1 MSRITL
7 QSLES
12 APAQSKPY
20 LENARRAS
28 GFIPNLLL
36 ALSNSPQALET
47 YITVGGI
54 NNNNSLS
61 AAERETV
68 QLIAATVHG
77 CGFCVAGHSATVE
90 KKNIM
95 AQADLQALRERQ
107 TLPDSHLEAIASFT
121 REVIATRGAVSDAAW
136 RAFREAGYSERQALD
151 VILGVS
157 LATLCNFAN
166 SLAQTPLNTE
176 LSQWAWSD

>member
-1 MSRITL
+1 MTRITL
-7 QSLES
+7 QTLAG
-12 APAQSKPY
+12 APEESKPY
-20 LENARRAS
+20 LENVRRAS

-47 YITVGGI
+47 YITVGAI

-90 KKNIM
+90 KKKIM
-95 AQADLQALRERQ
+95 PPADLQALRAQ
-107 TLPDSHLEAIASFT
+107 PLPDPHLEAIASFA
-121 REVIATRGAVSDAAW
+121 REVIATRGAVSEAAW
-136 RAFREAGYSERQALD
+136 QAFRAAGYGERQALD

-176 LSQWAWSD
+176 LSPWAWAE

>member
-7 QSLES
+7 HSLES
-12 APAQSKPY
+12 APEEAKPY

-47 YITVGGI
+47 YLKVSGI
-54 NNNNSLS
+54 NNKNSLS
-61 AAERETV
+61 TAERETV
-68 QLIAATVHG
+68 QLIAATVNG
-77 CGFCVAGHSATVE
+77 CGFCVAGHSAMVE

-95 AQADLQALRERQ
+95 AEADLQALRERQ
-107 TLPDSHLEAIASFT
+107 PLPNAHLDAIASFT
-121 REVIATRGAVSDAAW
+121 REVIDTRGAVSETAW
-136 RAFREAGYSERQALD
+136 QAFREAGYSQQQALD